1 MLKNNKGLTLVTMI
15 ITVLV
20 MLILLSTLTY
30 TAYTSLRIR
39 GLNKLY
45 NDIRTLNDKVAVYYM
60 ENGQLP
66 VGDEYATITVG
77 DNLDD
82 NINFV
87 TKDGTFTDQDSLV
100 NPNDYNDESGVGQAT
115 YYNLDLELFDNISL
129 ENDGQYIINEQSHTI
144 YYVEGVTLQGTTYY
158 TLLLNYK
165 DTEYNLKHPIDIV
178 TVRDVYL
185 PMGGLSLDLQDYM
198 TFQTED
204 GSMAVPRKIDYTVT
218 TSGYEN
224 YFTLDNGIITSN
236 SNVEATTLSFEINA
250 TISSYE
256 SSEEKNATLTVYL
269 TDIDVIDPLTN
280 TEITHLN
287 FMEGESETIY
297 AQKYGN
303 AGNLRLIAKVETGNG
318 IDARVS
324 NNINSSFG
332 AYPITIE
339 ATNAGKIYLTVIE
352 NNGRAAKGI
361 EIDVFDPSLNLE
373 DVTFDSLD
381 ETEDLILTIDERY
394 EENPDRFEIN
404 WSSSN
409 TNVVSIEN
417 DPENKLEATL
427 TSNEFGTATIYCE
440 ILVDGEILTTLESNV
455 MVTGV
460 SIEDIQMEAG
470 ERILPSYIID
480 SNISNTMISDIEI
493 TSSDTTILEILKNE
507 ITNDFEL
514 SALKA
519 GTSTVTITVKLV
531 DGTEYKDTCVVS
543 VSS

>member
-158 TLLLNYK
+158 TLPLNYK

-204 GSMAVPRKIDYTVT
+204 GNMAVPRKIDYTVT

-256 SSEEKNATLTVYL
+256 SSEEKNVTLTVYL
-269 TDIDVIDPLTN
+269 TDIDVVDPLTN

-287 FMEGESETIY
+287 FMEGESATIY
-297 AQKYGN
+297 TQKYGN

-417 DPENKLEATL
+417 DSENKLEATL

-440 ILVDGEILTTLESNV
+440 ILVDGEILTTLESNIV
-455 MVTGV
+455 VTGV